1 MVFHDG
7 VFVQTTG
14 TSEMHFVS
22 AMDSVSGIRAV
33 LGLHETVCSG
43 AADGYGRMARRP
55 AMTLLHLG
63 PGLAN
68 GLCNFHNAKRAG
80 SPIVSLVG
88 EMATWHKGADPL
100 LNMDI
105 DAIAETVSNHVKVC
119 TDGDNLY
126 EAMAQ
131 ACLMANAPRKLNT
144 SCISTLIVPHNL
156 SWEKSHREK
165 VNGSYALRSE
175 ELDAA
180 SPEVECFIGDC
191 AKALMTAPAG
201 KVAMYIGGAAA
212 IQDEGA
218 LLYIGKIASKLGAP
232 IFCENAFARLD
243 RGQGMPNLQRLPYFP
258 DDALQ
263 TLIGF
268 STILVVDARRPIAN
282 FGYENGPSEVMNLP
296 DEHIWEI
303 DSAEVH
309 VPTVLAKLC
318 EAVGATEIRPF
329 VNCRGT
335 FCQKRIPSIPAPGK
349 LTADKMCQVVASL
362 QPEGTIMVDE
372 SLTSGN
378 AYWNMSQGCPQFSHL
393 SLTGG
398 AIGCGP
404 PLSVGAAL
412 ACPERQVINLQ
423 ADGSCMY
430 SVQALWTQARE
441 DLNVLTII
449 CANRSYQILKVEL
462 AKQQI
467 TPSNGPCARALT
479 DIGAPVIDWVSVG
492 QGLGV
497 PSSRAKTVEEFH
509 SQMQSALQAKG
520 PVLIEAWL

>member
-1 MVFHDG
+1 MIPVHS
-7 VFVQTTG
+7 TG

-43 AADGYGRMARRP
+43 AADGYGRMARKP

-68 GLCNFHNAKRAG
+68 GLCNFHNARRAG

-105 DAIAETVSNHVKVC
+105 ESIAHTVSSHVMVC
-119 TDGDNLY
+119 ADGDDLY

-131 ACLMANAPRKLNT
+131 ACLMAGAPRKLN
-144 SCISTLIVPHNL
+144 SSNISTLIVPHNL
-156 SWEKSHREK
+156 SWEKSRK
-165 VNGSYALRSE
+165 KQINGSYSLKSSG
-175 ELDAA
+175 LDNM
-180 SPEVECFIGDC
+180 SPEVEHFIGDC
-191 AKALMTAPAG
+191 ANALVAAPVG
-201 KVAMYIGGAAA
+201 KVALYIGGAAA
-212 IQDEGA
+212 IQDDGA
-218 LLYIGKIASKLGAP
+218 LLCVGKIASKLGAP
-232 IFCENAFARLD
+232 IYCENAFARLD
-243 RGQGMPNLQRLPYFP
+243 RGEGSPNLQRLPYFP
-258 DDALQ
+258 DDALK
-263 TLIGF
+263 TLSQY
-268 STILVVDARRPIAN
+268 STILVIDARRPVAN
-282 FGYENGPSEVMNLP
+282 FGYENGPSQVMDLP
-296 DEHIWEI
+296 DEQIWEI

-309 VPTVLAKLC
+309 VPTVLDRLC
-318 EAVGATEIRPF
+318 KAVRAQDIRPF
-329 VNCRGT
+329 VNCRGM
-335 FCQKRIPSIPAPGK
+335 FCQRKIPSIPEYGK
-349 LTADKMCQVVASL
+349 LTSDKMCQIVASL

-378 AYWNMSQGCPQFSHL
+378 AYWRMSEGCPRFSHL

-441 DLNVLTII
+441 GLNVITII

-479 DIGAPVIDWVSVG
+479 DIGAPVIDWVSLA

-497 PSSRAKTVEEFH
+497 PSSRARTVEEFEI
-509 SQMQSALQAKG
+509 QMQSALQNKG

>member
-1 MVFHDG
+1 
-7 VFVQTTG
+7 
-14 TSEMHFVS
+14 
-22 AMDSVSGIRAV
+22 MDSVSGIRAV

-68 GLCNFHNAKRAG
+68 GLCNFHNARRAG

-100 LNMDI
+100 LNMNI
-105 DAIAETVSNHVKVC
+105 TSIAETVSNHVQVC
-119 TDGDNLY
+119 RDGDNLY

-131 ACLMANAPRKLNT
+131 ACLMARAPRRLNT

-156 SWEKSHREK
+156 SWEKRSREEI
-165 VNGSYALRSE
+165 NGSYKLRSE
-175 ELDAA
+175 ALYAA
-180 SPEVECFIGDC
+180 LPEVEQFIGDC
-191 AKALMTAPAG
+191 AKALLRAPPG
-201 KVAMYIGGAAA
+201 KVALYIGGAAA
-212 IQDEGA
+212 IHDEDA
-218 LLYIGKIASKLGAP
+218 LLHIGKIASKLGAP

-243 RGQGMPNLQRLPYFP
+243 RGEGMPDLQRLPYFP
-258 DDALQ
+258 DDALNA
-263 TLIGF
+263 LSRF
-268 STILVVDARRPIAN
+268 STILVVDARRPVAN
-282 FGYENGPSEVMNLP
+282 FGYEHGPSQVMNLP

-309 VPTVLAKLC
+309 VPTVLTKLC
-318 EAVGATEIRPF
+318 EAVEATGITPF
-329 VNCRGT
+329 VNCRGK
-335 FCQKRIPSIPAPGK
+335 FCKRKIPSMPVSGK
-349 LTADKMCQVVASL
+349 LTADKMCQIVASL

-378 AYWNMSQGCPQFSHL
+378 AYWNLSQGCPQFSHL

-430 SVQALWTQARE
+430 SIQALWTQARE
-441 DLNVLTII
+441 GLNIITII

-497 PSSRAKTVEEFH
+497 PSSRARTVEEFQI
-509 SQMQSALQAKG
+509 QMQSALQAKG
-520 PVLIEAWL
+520 PILIEAWL